1 MSTPNRPKRA
11 AIYNR
16 FWHSQGGG
24 ERHAGMIAQVL
35 STPGTGGALTAGTAA
50 ADQPL
55 EVDLIG
61 HGPVDLDALGVHL
74 GLDLSRCGYRDVPD
88 RGDPGV
94 AELSAEYDLWV
105 TASYMSRLAP
115 QAAHSAYLCFFPTPF
130 DHDYAPW
137 RRQVV
142 RRFARWFQIGGES
155 LGFGLGWYPP
165 EGGRRRRWI
174 WTSDD
179 AVLAVPAGDDRLLK
193 MDLGRPGAPSAALL
207 RIETGDG
214 EVIREQAV
222 THQFTAAT
230 VQLGS
235 DTRGTELHFRSGT
248 FSPGTTD
255 RRELGVA
262 VSRMRLAGV
271 VHGRGP
277 RRRMLY
283 YLAVRFPWLRND
295 PFDVNFLKSYDTVL
309 ANSEYTRGFIESWWK
324 RQADILYPPIATAR
338 LHPAPERERLLL
350 SVGRFF
356 APGLGHAKRQLEMV
370 QWFGEMYR
378 AGQLPGWRFAVV
390 GGCEQSQL
398 PYLAQLEQAAR
409 GLPVDIHPNAPRTLV
424 EKLLSTASIFWSA
437 TGYGGGDDQ
446 PWAAEHFGMTT
457 VEAMAGGCV
466 PIVIDKAGQKEIITP
481 GVDGFRW
488 ASPAQLMSQTAR
500 VATDEELRR
509 QLSEAAVARSSAFSD
524 DAFAARWRQI
534 ADENGL
540 LG

>member
-248 FSPGTTD
+248 FSPG
-255 RRELGVA
+255 R
-262 VSRMRLAGV
+262 
-271 VHGRGP
+271 
-277 RRRMLY
+277 
-283 YLAVRFPWLRND
+283 
-295 PFDVNFLKSYDTVL
+295 
-309 ANSEYTRGFIESWWK
+309 
-324 RQADILYPPIATAR
+324 PIAGSSASPSAGCAWRAWCTG
-338 LHPAPERERLLL
+338 
-350 SVGRFF
+350 VGR
-356 APGLGHAKRQLEMV
+356 E
-370 QWFGEMYR
+370 
-378 AGQLPGWRFAVV
+378 
-390 GGCEQSQL
+390 GGCSTTW
-398 PYLAQLEQAAR
+398 PCASR
-409 GLPVDIHPNAPRTLV
+409 GCATIR
-424 EKLLSTASIFWSA
+424 STSTF
-437 TGYGGGDDQ
+437 
-446 PWAAEHFGMTT
+446 
-457 VEAMAGGCV
+457 
-466 PIVIDKAGQKEIITP
+466 
-481 GVDGFRW
+481 
-488 ASPAQLMSQTAR
+488 
-500 VATDEELRR
+500 
-509 QLSEAAVARSSAFSD
+509 
-524 DAFAARWRQI
+524 
-534 ADENGL
+534 
-540 LG
+540 